1 MATHESVGE
10 EYLTC
15 YICYDVF
22 TEPKTLACLH
32 RFCEKCLQG
41 YLVGGGAKKNGF
53 LCPVCRELNPAPNTR
68 RPPSDWA
75 SLLRTDFHIKSL
87 IKALQPAPTMTRRQG
102 QRTENPCSLHG
113 DKELDLY
120 CCDCSVSICHLCA
133 GISHRGCLQVVTL
146 ADAASDR
153 RVTFDLQKRELL
165 ARLGRVQRLRTDLDS
180 AIRDLEQQRALA
192 ESAIRKASQDA
203 VTAVRR
209 RETEYVEELAQ
220 RFQTIYGGVTKRLL
234 TADQQIAACKQR
246 LELTE
251 SRLAGSSDAEVIQG
265 LSSVLDT
272 DILNVDTKKM
282 KTLLSSLKQ
291 VHLEFVPFVPK
302 LNFGEVVVRADPEV
316 KPDQQTAVRKRV
328 PPPLPPKRQRSTTLP
343 SGQGV
348 VVRINTPVK
357 VRTISAKFREDACPP
372 KLRDILVFG
381 AENILVVT
389 DWANQCVK
397 TFHSRREL
405 DSRLALGG
413 KPWCV
418 TRISDAQVAVSL
430 PISCQICIVKVV
442 PRLALLSSFFAQ
454 KRYSGLASLSS
465 ETLVASGAED
475 GHPCV
480 DIINLGGEVLQS
492 FSHDVAKGT
501 QLFSYPGYLSVL
513 PGNREF
519 IVSDRRKAA
528 VVCMDVSGRT
538 KFIFQP
544 AGSMRLQEPA
554 GVASDGHGRVYVAEN
569 RGVVRLTAQG
579 QLDRTL
585 LRLKDGVED
594 PRGIEIG
601 SDGLLYITNAQD
613 TIVVYRTP
621 M

>member
-1 MATHESVGE
+1 MHA
-10 EYLTC
+10 
-15 YICYDVF
+15 
-22 TEPKTLACLH
+22 
-32 RFCEKCLQG
+32 
-41 YLVGGGAKKNGF
+41 
-53 LCPVCRELNPAPNTR
+53 
-68 RPPSDWA
+68 
-75 SLLRTDFHIKSL
+75 
-87 IKALQPAPTMTRRQG
+87 
-102 QRTENPCSLHG
+102 
-113 DKELDLY
+113 
-120 CCDCSVSICHLCA
+120 
-133 GISHRGCLQVVTL
+133 VV
-146 ADAASDR
+146 R
-153 RVTFDLQKRELL
+153 
-165 ARLGRVQRLRTDLDS
+165 S

-397 TFHSRREL
+397 
-405 DSRLALGG
+405 
-413 KPWCV
+413 
-418 TRISDAQVAVSL
+418 
-430 PISCQICIVKVV
+430 
-442 PRLALLSSFFAQ
+442 
-454 KRYSGLASLSS
+454 
-465 ETLVASGAED
+465 
-475 GHPCV
+475 
-480 DIINLGGEVLQS
+480 
-492 FSHDVAKGT
+492 
-501 QLFSYPGYLSVL
+501 
-513 PGNREF
+513 
-519 IVSDRRKAA
+519 
-528 VVCMDVSGRT
+528 
-538 KFIFQP
+538 
-544 AGSMRLQEPA
+544 
-554 GVASDGHGRVYVAEN
+554 
-569 RGVVRLTAQG
+569 VRLC
-579 QLDRTL
+579 
-585 LRLKDGVED
+585 
-594 PRGIEIG
+594 PRKHLNI
-601 SDGLLYITNAQD
+601 L
-613 TIVVYRTP
+613 TP
-621 M
+621 Q